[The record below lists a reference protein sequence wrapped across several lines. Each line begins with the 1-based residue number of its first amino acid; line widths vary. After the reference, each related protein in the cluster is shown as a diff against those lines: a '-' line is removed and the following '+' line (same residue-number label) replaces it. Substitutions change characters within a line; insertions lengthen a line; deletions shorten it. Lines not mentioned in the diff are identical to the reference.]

1 MNEANSSGALL
12 SSFRRRPFPMRL
24 DLFLKV
30 SRLCPRRTLAQE
42 LCDAGFVLLNGR
54 PAKSA
59 HAVKAGDEISIR
71 RRDREIVARVLKMPP
86 TRNVSRRDADQL
98 VEIVSERTIGPTD
111 T

>member
-1 MNEANSSGALL
+1 
-12 SSFRRRPFPMRL
+12 MRL
-24 DLFLKV
+24 DIFLKL

-59 HAVKAGDEISIR
+59 HAVKAGDEIKIR
-71 RRDREIVARVLKMPP
+71 RRDREIVARVLRAPA

-98 VEIVSERTIGPTD
+98 IEIVSERVLEPLVD
-111 T
+111 

>member
-1 MNEANSSGALL
+1 
-12 SSFRRRPFPMRL
+12 MRL

-59 HAVKAGDEISIR
+59 HTVKAGDELTIR
-71 RRDREIVARVLKMPP
+71 RRDREIVARVSQAPAN
-86 TRNVSRRDADQL
+86 RNVSRRDADQL
-98 VEIVSERTIGPTD
+98 VEIVSERVIESTD
-111 T
+111 